1 MAEDIAG
8 TLRALQLDGN
18 PFNMPADIDMSES
31 VEQETEGMPTTGD
44 TMFKVLLKVPI
55 REGVV
60 VSCNDDDWS
69 LLQGL
74 ARRAKQQQPPF
85 PCSYTNAAGSSYMG
99 DSHINIESRQTAEN
113 KATITI
119 IPRGLWAEFIA

>member
-8 TLRALQLDGN
+8 TLRALQLDGAS
-18 PFNMPADIDMSES
+18 FNMPADIDMAES

-60 VSCNDDDWS
+60 VSCNDDDWEV
-69 LLQGL
+69 LQSL
-74 ARRAKQQQPPF
+74 ARRAKQNLPAY
-85 PCSYTNAAGSSYMG
+85 PCSYTSAAGSSYMG
-99 DSHINIESRQTAEN
+99 DAHINIESRQTAEN
-113 KATITI
+113 KATITL
-119 IPRGLWAEFIA
+119 IPKNTWSAFVA